1 MITRELPTISVTF
14 GNMVVLNTK
23 SIIPV
28 DHIGSMSTAPTYTV
42 VRTKGHRSIANRLG
56 TDLTHNTYTVL
67 VVRTTTELETGP
79 HP

>member
-28 DHIGSMSTAPTYTV
+28 DHMGSMSTAPTYTV
-42 VRTKGHRSIANRLG
+42 VRTKGHSRIANRMR
-56 TDLTHNTYTVL
+56 TDLSQYIQRASNEDHN
-67 VVRTTTELETGP
+67 
-79 HP
+79 